1 VSVNIKELS
10 TMSMGLKLLYVED
23 DDSARKRTL
32 ALLSNFFKDITVA
45 IDGEDGLEK
54 FKNASFDLILSDIN
68 MPKLNGLEMLKIIRE
83 QNQNIPILFLSA
95 YNDSTYILQAIELD
109 IDGYILKPLEQEQFL
124 KAIFKTVQK
133 IKLLALSDSYKNEL
147 EAEVKSRNEEI
158 EYKLSYDSLTK
169 LFSRYSFFRDLETLD
184 SPTVILLDIDEFR
197 VINEVYGGDIGSKV
211 LEKFATYLSL
221 HVDAQTCLLYRLSA
235 DEFAII
241 DTSKEIEIDKY
252 NVLIQKLFDGLNN
265 LKIKIDEYTISV
277 DITIGISTEKE
288 NIYETAKIALDYA
301 KKNKISFL
309 MYSKSIDHRKE
320 SGLTL
325 QCRDDILAA
334 IEDKRVLAVYQPIV
348 NKEGKTVKHETL
360 MRLQEAKTLKHM
372 LPSYFLDVAIKTRLY
387 EHLSSTI
394 VFTALNK
401 LKDSKHT
408 LSMNFTYSDIK
419 NTAFV
424 KKIDAFFLEHAEL
437 GKRAVFEITE
447 SEAIENYDDVKN
459 FIKKFR
465 QYGVEIAIDDFGSG
479 FSNFEYI
486 LEIEPDYL
494 KIDGS
499 LIKDIDTDTRA
510 HTLVEA
516 IVQFSHKLGI
526 KVIAEYVH
534 SELIFQMLQELD
546 IDEYQGYYFSEPLEK
561 IGNKNNE

>member
-1 VSVNIKELS
+1 MSVNLRELAN
-10 TMSMGLKLLYVED
+10 MCMGLKLLYVED

-68 MPKLNGLEMLKIIRE
+68 MPKLNGLEMLKLIRE
-83 QNQNIPILFLSA
+83 EDQNIPILFLSA
-95 YNDSTYILQAIELD
+95 YNDSTYILQAVELD
-109 IDGYILKPLEQEQFL
+109 IDGYILKPLEQEKFL

-133 IKLLALSDSYKNEL
+133 IKLLALSNNYKYEL
-147 EAEVKSRNEEI
+147 EAKVKSRNEEI
-158 EYKLSYDSLTK
+158 EYKLTYDSLTK
-169 LFSRYSFFRDLETLD
+169 LFSRYSFFRDIDTLD
-184 SPTVILLDIDEFR
+184 APVIILLDIDKFR
-197 VINEVYGGDIGSKV
+197 VINEVYGSTIGSKV
-211 LEKFATYLSL
+211 LEKFAMYLSL
-221 HVDAQTCLLYRLSA
+221 HIEEETCLLYRLSA
-235 DEFAII
+235 DEFAIV
-241 DTSKEIEIDKY
+241 DMSKETDVHKY
-252 NVLIQKLFDGLNN
+252 ERLVEKLFHELNN

-277 DITIGISTEKE
+277 DITIGLSTAKE

-301 KKNKISFL
+301 KKNKIPFL
-309 MYSKSIDHRKE
+309 IYSKSIDHRKE

-325 QCRDDILAA
+325 KCRDNILAA
-334 IEDKRVLAVYQPIV
+334 IEDNLVLAVYQAIV
-348 NKEGKTVKHETL
+348 NNKGEIVKYETL

-372 LPSYFLDVAIKTRLY
+372 FPSHFLDVAIKTRLY

-394 VFTALNK
+394 IFTALNK
-401 LKDSKHT
+401 LKDSEYT

-499 LIKDIDTDTRA
+499 LIRDIDTDTRA

-546 IDEYQGYYFSEPLEK
+546 IDEYQGYYFSEPSEE
-561 IGNKNNE
+561 IGNVK